1 MFVYVHKES
10 KLAGLGQSFTHQK
23 FVMINLFKFSSAKI
37 LLYIYSILYIIM
49 KGQEGRTCWV
59 HFFGSNPSFW
69 AIINDSI
76 LLVCI

>member
-1 MFVYVHKES
+1 MYVYVHKES

-37 LLYIYSILYIIM
+37 LLYTVYYILSW
-49 KGQEGRTCWV
+49 KGKKAEPV
-59 HFFGSNPSFW
+59 ELHFFGSNPSFW